1 MVQTFNLVGVTDI
14 KEAVKSEKRRYKRY
28 LDKYNDPATQYAF
41 DVLFTSK
48 YVTGRDAQ
56 LACFR
61 HLQDLGRQRD
71 SDFPYHYDTDY
82 VTMIENFT
90 RMLPNPDNFK
100 VNLKPYINQSFVLD
114 SVLGWRTEENGTRF
128 TTVNFSEARR
138 QGKTFIASM
147 LMNFYYFMVAAEA
160 TSQDFLVASYDS
172 EHATKLFNDVS
183 IQAKKLI
190 KLPEFREWAKENDVD
205 AQTQQVIGRI
215 NKNTIRKGTS
225 EGGGFDSFHNVI
237 AIYDEIGNLKPDKNE
252 TLRQITSGQNGIKNR
267 MFVKI
272 STAYPNAKVKF
283 KKDQDLMRKIIEQ
296 DNLREADDTFQMIY
310 SQDSENEVFE
320 PDTWGKSNPNLNEM
334 NEVDYKSALTSLI
347 KDRDD
352 ADRSGELATFVNKS
366 LNIWSRKFQNSY
378 LSLENIQK
386 NIIDDFDID
395 GSDVYIGFDGSQ
407 SNDNTSFGFVFPY
420 REVKSDKYFCKQFS
434 FIPFAQAKTIEA
446 KEKQDGL
453 NYHEL
458 QDKGLCEITRS
469 PEGTIDKDQ
478 VYHWLEKFIA
488 DNDLKVKM
496 IALDPN
502 LSDWLLKRIE
512 NYHDEWPVS
521 TVRPTS
527 QVLSNPTKDLQAQF
541 INGNAAILNDPLL
554 IDGFTNA
561 VLIEDRGG
569 AVKIDRLNRTSDH
582 IDTSDALINAH
593 TGAQFYFEDFKDADY
608 NPFNDLNRDEKKD
621 YFKRMFG

>member
-1 MVQTFNLVGVTDI
+1 MQTFNLVGVTDI
-14 KEAVKSEKRRYKRY
+14 KDAVKSEKRRYKRY

-41 DVLFTSK
+41 DVLFTDK
-48 YVTGRDAQ
+48 YVTNRDAQ

-90 RMLPNPDNFK
+90 RILPNPDNFK
-100 VNLKPYINQSFVLD
+100 VTLKPYNWQSFILD
-114 SVLGWRTEENGTRF
+114 SLLGWRTEENGTRF
-128 TTVNFSEARR
+128 TTSNISVARR

-147 LMNFYYFMVAAEA
+147 LVNFYYFMVAAEA

-183 IQAKKLI
+183 IQAKKLL
-190 KLPEFREWAKENDVD
+190 KMDVFKGWAKENDVD
-205 AQTQQVIGRI
+205 AQTQQVIGRV

-237 AIYDEIGNLKPDKNE
+237 AVYDEIGNLKPDKNE

-296 DNLREADDTFQMIY
+296 DSLREADDTFQIIY
-310 SQDSENEVFE
+310 AQDNENEVFE
-320 PDTWGKSNPNLNEM
+320 SEAWGKSNPNLNEM
-334 NEVDYKSALTSLI
+334 DESSYKSTLTSLI

-378 LSLENIQK
+378 LSLEHIQK
-386 NIIDDFDID
+386 NIIDEFDIY
-395 GSDVYIGFDGSQ
+395 GRDVYIGFDGSQ
-407 SNDNTSFGFVFPY
+407 SNDNTSFGFIFPY
-420 REVKSDKYFCKQFS
+420 HQSRNDKYFCKQFS

-446 KEKQDGL
+446 KKKQDGL

-458 QDKGLCEITRS
+458 QDRGLCQITRS

>member
-1 MVQTFNLVGVTDI
+1 MQTFNLVGVTDV
-14 KEAVKSEKRRYKRY
+14 KGAVKSEKRRHKRY

-41 DVLFTSK
+41 DVLFTDK
-48 YVTGRDAQ
+48 YIAGRDAQ

-61 HLQDLGRQRD
+61 HMQDLGRQRD
-71 SDFPYHYDTDY
+71 NDFPYHYDTAY

-90 RMLPNPDNFK
+90 RILPNPDNFK
-100 VNLKPYINQSFVLD
+100 VTLKPYNWQSFILD
-114 SVLGWRTEENGTRF
+114 SLLGWRKEENGTRF
-128 TTVNFSEARR
+128 TTSNISVARR

-147 LMNFYYFMVAAEA
+147 LVNFYYFMVAAEA

-183 IQAKKLI
+183 IQAKKLL
-190 KLPEFREWAKENDVD
+190 KMPEFSAWAKENDVD

-215 NKNTIRKGTS
+215 SKNTIRKGTS

-237 AIYDEIGNLKPDKNE
+237 AVYDEIGNLKPDKNE

-296 DNLREADDTFQMIY
+296 DDSREADNTFQIIY
-310 SQDSENEVFE
+310 AQDSENEVFE
-320 PDTWGKSNPNLNEM
+320 ESTWSKSNPNLNEM
-334 NEVDYKSALTSLI
+334 DEGKYKSEINSLI

-386 NIIDDFDID
+386 NIIDDFDIY
-395 GSDVYIGFDGSQ
+395 GRDVYIGFDGSQ
-407 SNDNTSFGFVFPY
+407 SNDNTSLGFIFPY
-420 REVKSDKYFCKQFS
+420 REVKSYKYFCKQFS

-453 NYHEL
+453 NYREL
-458 QDKGLCEITRS
+458 EKQGLCEITRS

-478 VYHWLEKFIA
+478 VYHRLEKFVA

-582 IDTSDALINAH
+582 IDTIRCI
-593 TGAQFYFEDFKDADY
+593 G
-608 NPFNDLNRDEKKD
+608 
-621 YFKRMFG
+621 

>member
-1 MVQTFNLVGVTDI
+1 MQTFNLVGVTDI

-296 DNLREADDTFQMIY
+296 DSLREADDTFQMIY

-386 NIIDDFDID
+386 NIIDDFDVY
-395 GSDVYIGFDGSQ
+395 GRDVYIGFDGSQ
-407 SNDNTSFGFVFPY
+407 SNDNTSFGFIFPY

-561 VLIEDRGG
+561 ILIEDRGG

>member
-1 MVQTFNLVGVTDI
+1 MQTFNLVGVTDI
-14 KEAVKSEKRRYKRY
+14 KDAVKSEKRRYKRY

-41 DVLFTSK
+41 DVLFTDK
-48 YVTGRDAQ
+48 YVTNRDAQ

-90 RMLPNPDNFK
+90 RILPNPDNFK
-100 VNLKPYINQSFVLD
+100 VTLKPYNWQSFILD
-114 SVLGWRTEENGTRF
+114 SLLGWRTEENGTRF
-128 TTVNFSEARR
+128 TTSNISVARR

-147 LMNFYYFMVAAEA
+147 LVNFYYFMVAAEA

-183 IQAKKLI
+183 IQAKKLL
-190 KLPEFREWAKENDVD
+190 KMDVFKGWAKENDVD
-205 AQTQQVIGRI
+205 AQTQQVIGRV

-237 AIYDEIGNLKPDKNE
+237 AVYDEIGNLKPDKNE

-296 DNLREADDTFQMIY
+296 DSLREADDTFQIIY
-310 SQDSENEVFE
+310 AQDNENEVFE
-320 PDTWGKSNPNLNEM
+320 SEAWGKSNPNLNEM
-334 NEVDYKSALTSLI
+334 DESSYKSTLTSLI

-378 LSLENIQK
+378 LSLEHIQK
-386 NIIDDFDID
+386 NIIDEFDIY
-395 GSDVYIGFDGSQ
+395 GRDVYIGFDGSQ
-407 SNDNTSFGFVFPY
+407 SNDNTSFGFIFPY
-420 REVKSDKYFCKQFS
+420 HQSRNDKYFCKQFS

-458 QDKGLCEITRS
+458 QDRGLCQITRS

-512 NYHDEWPVS
+512 NYHDEWLVS

-593 TGAQFYFEDFKDADY
+593 TGAQFYFEDFKDDDY
-608 NPFNDLNRDEKKD
+608 NPFNDLNREERKD

>member
-1 MVQTFNLVGVTDI
+1 MQTFNLVGVTDI
-14 KEAVKSEKRRYKRY
+14 KGAVKSEKRRYKRY

-41 DVLFTSK
+41 DVLFTDK
-48 YVTGRDAQ
+48 YIAGRDAQ

-61 HLQDLGRQRD
+61 HMQDLGRQRD
-71 SDFPYHYDTDY
+71 NDFPYHYDTAY

-90 RMLPNPDNFK
+90 RILPNPDNFK
-100 VNLKPYINQSFVLD
+100 VTLKPYKWQSFILD
-114 SVLGWRTEENGTRF
+114 SLLGWRTEENGTRF
-128 TTVNFSEARR
+128 TTSNISVARR

-147 LMNFYYFMVAAEA
+147 LVNFYYFMVAAEA

-183 IQAKKLI
+183 IQAKKLL
-190 KLPEFREWAKENDVD
+190 KMPEFSAWAKENDVD

-215 NKNTIRKGTS
+215 SKNTIRKGTS

-237 AIYDEIGNLKPDKNE
+237 AVYDEIGNLKPDKNE

-296 DNLREADDTFQMIY
+296 DNLREADNTFQIIY
-310 SQDSENEVFE
+310 AQDSENEVFE
-320 PDTWGKSNPNLNEM
+320 EHTWSKSNPNLNEM
-334 NEVDYKSALTSLI
+334 DKDKYKSEINSLI

-386 NIIDDFDID
+386 NIIDDFDIY
-395 GSDVYIGFDGSQ
+395 GRDVYIGFDGSQ
-407 SNDNTSFGFVFPY
+407 SNDNTSFGFIFPY
-420 REVKSDKYFCKQFS
+420 REVKRDKYFCKQFS

-453 NYHEL
+453 NYREL
-458 QDKGLCEITRS
+458 EKQGLCEITRS

-478 VYHWLEKFIA
+478 VYHWLEKFVA

-582 IDTSDALINAH
+582 IDTSDALVNAH
-593 TGAQFYFEDFKDADY
+593 TGAQFYFEDFKGDDY
-608 NPFNDLNRDEKKD
+608 NPFNDLSRDEKKD

>member
-1 MVQTFNLVGVTDI
+1 MQTFNLVGVTDI
-14 KEAVKSEKRRYKRY
+14 KGAVKSEKRRYKRY

-41 DVLFTSK
+41 DVLFTDK
-48 YVTGRDAQ
+48 YIAGRDAQ

-61 HLQDLGRQRD
+61 HMQDLGRQRD
-71 SDFPYHYDTDY
+71 NDFPYHYDTAY

-90 RMLPNPDNFK
+90 RILPNPDNFK
-100 VNLKPYINQSFVLD
+100 VTLKPYNWQSFILD
-114 SVLGWRTEENGTRF
+114 SLLGWRTEENGTRF
-128 TTVNFSEARR
+128 TTSNISVARR

-147 LMNFYYFMVAAEA
+147 LVNFYYFMVAAEA

-183 IQAKKLI
+183 IQAKKLL
-190 KLPEFREWAKENDVD
+190 KMPEFSAWAKENDVD

-215 NKNTIRKGTS
+215 SKNTIRKGTS

-237 AIYDEIGNLKPDKNE
+237 AVYDEIGNLKPDKNE

-296 DNLREADDTFQMIY
+296 DDLREADNTFQIIY
-310 SQDSENEVFE
+310 AQDSENEVFNE
-320 PDTWGKSNPNLNEM
+320 DVWHKSNPNLNEM
-334 NEVDYKSALTSLI
+334 SEDKYKSEINSLI

-386 NIIDDFDID
+386 NIIDDFDIY
-395 GSDVYIGFDGSQ
+395 GRDVYIGFDGSQ
-407 SNDNTSFGFVFPY
+407 SNDNTSFGFIFPY
-420 REVKSDKYFCKQFS
+420 HEVKGDKYFCKQFS

-453 NYHEL
+453 NYREL
-458 QDKGLCEITRS
+458 EKQGLCEITRS

-488 DNDLKVKM
+488 VNDLKVRM

-582 IDTSDALINAH
+582 IDTSDALVNAH
-593 TGAQFYFEDFKDADY
+593 IGAQFYFEDFKGDDY
-608 NPFNDLNRDEKKD
+608 NPFNDLSRDEKKD

>member
-296 DNLREADDTFQMIY
+296 DSLREADDTFQMIY

-386 NIIDDFDID
+386 NIIDDFDIY
-395 GSDVYIGFDGSQ
+395 GRDVYIGFDGSQ

>member
-334 NEVDYKSALTSLI
+334 NEVDYKSGLTSLI

-386 NIIDDFDID
+386 NIIDDFDIY
-395 GSDVYIGFDGSQ
+395 GRDVYIGFDGSQ

>member
-1 MVQTFNLVGVTDI
+1 MQTFNLVGVTDI
-14 KEAVKSEKRRYKRY
+14 KGAVKSEKRRYKRY

-41 DVLFTSK
+41 DVLFTDK
-48 YVTGRDAQ
+48 YIAGRDAQ

-61 HLQDLGRQRD
+61 HMQDLGRQRD
-71 SDFPYHYDTDY
+71 NDFPYHYDTAY

-90 RMLPNPDNFK
+90 RILPNPDNFK
-100 VNLKPYINQSFVLD
+100 VTLKPYNWQSFILD
-114 SVLGWRTEENGTRF
+114 SLLGWRTEENGTRF
-128 TTVNFSEARR
+128 TVSNISVARR

-147 LMNFYYFMVAAEA
+147 LVNFYYFMVAAEA

-183 IQAKKLI
+183 IQAKKLL
-190 KLPEFREWAKENDVD
+190 KMPEFSAWAKENDVD

-215 NKNTIRKGTS
+215 SKNTIRKGTS

-237 AIYDEIGNLKPDKNE
+237 AVYDEIGNLKPDKNE

-296 DNLREADDTFQMIY
+296 DDSREADNTFQIIY
-310 SQDSENEVFE
+310 AQDSENEVFE
-320 PDTWGKSNPNLNEM
+320 EHTWNKSNPNLNEM
-334 NEVDYKSALTSLI
+334 DEDKYKSEINSLI

-386 NIIDDFDID
+386 NIIDDFDIY
-395 GSDVYIGFDGSQ
+395 GRDVYIGFDGSQ
-407 SNDNTSFGFVFPY
+407 SNDNTSFGFIFPY

-453 NYHEL
+453 NYREL
-458 QDKGLCEITRS
+458 EKRGLCEITRS

-541 INGNAAILNDPLL
+541 INGNAAISNDPLL

-582 IDTSDALINAH
+582 IDTSDALVNAH
-593 TGAQFYFEDFKDADY
+593 TGAQFYFEDFKGDDY
-608 NPFNDLNRDEKKD
+608 NPFNDLSRDEKKD

>member
-1 MVQTFNLVGVTDI
+1 MQTFNLVGVRDI
-14 KEAVKSEKRRYKRY
+14 KDAVKSEKRRYKRY

-41 DVLFTSK
+41 DVLFTDK
-48 YVTGRDAQ
+48 YVTNRDAQ

-90 RMLPNPDNFK
+90 RILPNPDNFK
-100 VNLKPYINQSFVLD
+100 VTLKPYNWQSFILD
-114 SVLGWRTEENGTRF
+114 SLLGWRTEENGTRF
-128 TTVNFSEARR
+128 TTSNISVARR

-147 LMNFYYFMVAAEA
+147 LVNFYYFMVAAEA

-183 IQAKKLI
+183 IQAKKLL
-190 KLPEFREWAKENDVD
+190 KMDVFKGWAKENDVD
-205 AQTQQVIGRI
+205 AQTQQVIGRV

-237 AIYDEIGNLKPDKNE
+237 AVYDEIGNLKPDKNE

-296 DNLREADDTFQMIY
+296 DSLREADDTFQIIY
-310 SQDSENEVFE
+310 AQDNENEVFE
-320 PDTWGKSNPNLNEM
+320 SEAWGKSNPNLNEM
-334 NEVDYKSALTSLI
+334 GESSYKSTLTSLI

-378 LSLENIQK
+378 LSLEHIQK
-386 NIIDDFDID
+386 NIIDEFDIY
-395 GSDVYIGFDGSQ
+395 GRDVYIGFDGSQ
-407 SNDNTSFGFVFPY
+407 SNDNTSFGFIFPY
-420 REVKSDKYFCKQFS
+420 HQLRNDKYFCKQFS

-458 QDKGLCEITRS
+458 QDRGLCQITRS

-512 NYHDEWPVS
+512 NYHDEWLVS

-593 TGAQFYFEDFKDADY
+593 TGAQFYFEDFKDDDY
-608 NPFNDLNRDEKKD
+608 NPFNDLNREERKD

>member
-1 MVQTFNLVGVTDI
+1 MQTFNLVGVTDI
-14 KEAVKSEKRRYKRY
+14 KGAVKSEKRRYKRY

-41 DVLFTSK
+41 DVLFTDK
-48 YVTGRDAQ
+48 YIAGRDTQ

-61 HLQDLGRQRD
+61 HMQDLGRQRD
-71 SDFPYHYDTDY
+71 NDFPYHYDTAY

-90 RMLPNPDNFK
+90 RILPNPDNFK
-100 VNLKPYINQSFVLD
+100 VTLKPYNWQSFILD
-114 SVLGWRTEENGTRF
+114 SLLGWRTEENGTRF
-128 TTVNFSEARR
+128 TTSNISVARR

-147 LMNFYYFMVAAEA
+147 LVNFYYFMVAAEA

-183 IQAKKLI
+183 IQAKKLL
-190 KLPEFREWAKENDVD
+190 KMPEFSAWAKENDVD

-215 NKNTIRKGTS
+215 SKNTIRKGTS

-237 AIYDEIGNLKPDKNE
+237 AVYDEIGNLKPDKNE

-296 DNLREADDTFQMIY
+296 DNLREADNTFQIIY
-310 SQDSENEVFE
+310 AQDSENEVFE
-320 PDTWGKSNPNLNEM
+320 EHTWSKSNPNLNEM
-334 NEVDYKSALTSLI
+334 DKDRYKSEINSLI

-386 NIIDDFDID
+386 NIIDDFDIY
-395 GSDVYIGFDGSQ
+395 GRDVYIGFDGSQ
-407 SNDNTSFGFVFPY
+407 SNDNTSFGFIFPY
-420 REVKSDKYFCKQFS
+420 REVKRDKYFCKQFS

-453 NYHEL
+453 NYREL
-458 QDKGLCEITRS
+458 EKQGLCEITRS

-478 VYHWLEKFIA
+478 VYHRLEKFVA

-582 IDTSDALINAH
+582 IDTSDALVNAH
-593 TGAQFYFEDFKDADY
+593 TGAQFYFEDFKGDDY
-608 NPFNDLNRDEKKD
+608 NPFNDLSRDEKKD

>member
-1 MVQTFNLVGVTDI
+1 MQTFNLVGVTDI
-14 KEAVKSEKRRYKRY
+14 KGAVKSEKRRYKRY

-41 DVLFTSK
+41 DVLFTDK
-48 YVTGRDAQ
+48 YIAGRDTQ

-61 HLQDLGRQRD
+61 HMQDLGRQRD
-71 SDFPYHYDTDY
+71 NDFPYHYDTAY

-90 RMLPNPDNFK
+90 RILPNPDNFK
-100 VNLKPYINQSFVLD
+100 VTLKPYNWQSFILD
-114 SVLGWRTEENGTRF
+114 SLLGWRTEENGTRF
-128 TTVNFSEARR
+128 TTSNISVARR

-147 LMNFYYFMVAAEA
+147 LVNFYYFMVAAEA

-183 IQAKKLI
+183 IQAKKLL
-190 KLPEFREWAKENDVD
+190 KMPEFSAWAKENDVD

-215 NKNTIRKGTS
+215 SKNTIRKGTS

-237 AIYDEIGNLKPDKNE
+237 AVYDEIGNLKPDKNE

-296 DNLREADDTFQMIY
+296 DNLREADNTFQIIY
-310 SQDSENEVFE
+310 AQDSENEVFE
-320 PDTWGKSNPNLNEM
+320 EHTWSKSNPNLNEM
-334 NEVDYKSALTSLI
+334 DKDRYKSEINSLI

-386 NIIDDFDID
+386 NIIDDFDIY
-395 GSDVYIGFDGSQ
+395 GRDVYIGFDGSQ
-407 SNDNTSFGFVFPY
+407 SNDNTSFGFIFPY
-420 REVKSDKYFCKQFS
+420 REVKRDKYFCKQFS

-453 NYHEL
+453 NYREL
-458 QDKGLCEITRS
+458 EKQGLCEITRS

-478 VYHWLEKFIA
+478 VYHWLEKFVA

-582 IDTSDALINAH
+582 IDTSDALVNAH
-593 TGAQFYFEDFKDADY
+593 TGAQFYFEDFKGDDY
-608 NPFNDLNRDEKKD
+608 NPFNDLSRDEKKD